1 MNRVLKKSEASAE
14 CKKSLEEALV
24 DKEEVFRKTMM
35 EALEKQLKEIHQCI
49 YLVFGWCVV

>member
-24 DKEEVFRKTMM
+24 DKEEVFRKKMM
-35 EALEKQLKEIHQCI
+35 EALEKQLKEIH
-49 YLVFGWCVV
+49 

>member
-14 CKKSLEEALV
+14 CKKLLEEALV

-35 EALEKQLKEIHQCI
+35 EALEKQLKEIH
-49 YLVFGWCVV
+49 